1 MLYSHLSRA
10 LEKALLQQRL
20 LKNAPM
26 APYTTFRI
34 GGPADV
40 LLDASDE
47 NEIITAIR
55 VAREMNVPVTHI
67 GCGSNLLVRDGGIRG
82 LVVRIG
88 SAMADIHV
96 NGSCITAQAGASLG
110 ALSHAA
116 AEASLEGLEFASG
129 IPGALGGAAA
139 MNAGAYGGEMSQ
151 VITRARALDENLTP
165 VWLEKEAL
173 DFGYR
178 HSAVLDRALIVTQ
191 AELQLQPGCKDD
203 ILARMRDLAQRRREK
218 QPLTF
223 PSAGSTFKRPEGYFA
238 AKLIDD
244 AGLRGLSVG
253 GAQVS
258 EKHAGFVINTGDAT
272 AADVLSLMAEI
283 RRIVHERF
291 GVTLEP
297 EVRILGEDA

>member
-1 MLYSHLSRA
+1 MLYTELSRTLDTA
-10 LEKALLQQRL
+10 LKEQRL
-20 LKNAPM
+20 LRNAPL

-40 LLDASDE
+40 LLDAASE
-47 NEIITAIR
+47 QEVIIAIR
-55 VAREMNVPVTHI
+55 TARAMGVPVTHI
-67 GCGSNLLVRDGGIRG
+67 GSGSNLLIRDGGIRG

-88 SAMADIHV
+88 GAMAQIEVD
-96 NGSCITAQAGASLG
+96 GACIRAQAGISLG
-110 ALSHAA
+110 ALARAA
-116 AEASLEGLEFASG
+116 ADASLEGLEFASG

-151 VITRARALDENLTP
+151 VITRVRALTESLEP
-165 VWLEKEAL
+165 IWLEKDAL

-178 HSAVLDRALIVTQ
+178 HSVILDRALIVTQ
-191 AELQLQPGCKDD
+191 AELTLRPGSSTE
-203 ILARMRDLAQRRREK
+203 ILERMRDLAQRRREK
-218 QPLTF
+218 QPLTY

-244 AGLRGLSVG
+244 AGLRGFSVG

-258 EKHAGFVINTGDAT
+258 EKHAGFVINTGGAT
-272 AADVLSLMAEI
+272 AKDVLALMDEV
-283 RRIVHERF
+283 RRIVFERF
-291 GVTLEP
+291 GVTLEA